1 MEWKANSTLRLSKR
15 VPRPRQVMHE
25 DSRLCPIH
33 RGFIPMSGLP
43 FPISSEPKFNF
54 LSTTEWPTTRPR
66 TVLRLAQTE
75 CKR

>member
-33 RGFIPMSGLP
+33 RGFIAMSGSAKP
-43 FPISSEPKFNF
+43 SISSAPSEEPFTQK
-54 LSTTEWPTTRPR
+54 L
-66 TVLRLAQTE
+66 LLG
-75 CKR
+75 